1 MFDRCQEK
9 RSGERGQWTEQRLGR
24 TSQCWVWENSNV
36 FPSLTFKSNVLN
48 NLISFYYHRVAQ
60 AYLNQKKLDAEAKQ
74 LHQSAIV
81 FSKQTSQWLAL
92 IDNFNSALK
101 ELGDVE
107 NWTRTIEND
116 MRNIT
121 TTLEYAYKG
130 ITLCSCQVH
139 ELLLSI
145 TVIQFYDRLNFV
157 LQFLKSPNHYCP
169 RWRSII

>member
-1 MFDRCQEK
+1 MMIFKQLQFP
-9 RSGERGQWTEQRLGR
+9 GN
-24 TSQCWVWENSNV
+24 VWELSYIVVWFVCNWFIKLLINLYMIIHLV
-36 FPSLTFKSNVLN
+36 FS
-48 NLISFYYHRVAQ
+48 VAQ

-81 FSKQTSQWLAL
+81 FSKQTSQWLSL
-92 IDNFNSALK
+92 IDNFNGALK

-130 ITLCSCQVH
+130 NKHVLLWSVNYTYYYNLPIILFCSY
-139 ELLLSI
+139 SKIIII
-145 TVIQFYDRLNFV
+145 TVIRNIKDLCFQSRMV
-157 LQFLKSPNHYCP
+157 LVHCVLIVS
-169 RWRSII
+169 

>member
-1 MFDRCQEK
+1 MTKNIILIFWLEK
-9 RSGERGQWTEQRLGR
+9 IYFII
-24 TSQCWVWENSNV
+24 VV
-36 FPSLTFKSNVLN
+36 FS
-48 NLISFYYHRVAQ
+48 VAQ
-60 AYLNQKKLDAEAKQ
+60 AYLNQKKLDVEAKQ

-81 FSKQTSQWLAL
+81 FSKQTSQWLSL

-130 ITLCSCQVH
+130 K
-139 ELLLSI
+139 
-145 TVIQFYDRLNFV
+145 FYT
-157 LQFLKSPNHYCP
+157 YE
-169 RWRSII
+169 

>member
-1 MFDRCQEK
+1 MYLFIK
-9 RSGERGQWTEQRLGR
+9 IL
-24 TSQCWVWENSNV
+24 
-36 FPSLTFKSNVLN
+36 LT
-48 NLISFYYHRVAQ
+48 ISVAQ

-81 FSKQTSQWLAL
+81 FSKQTSQWLSL

-116 MRNIT
+116 ICNIT

-130 ITLCSCQVH
+130 DFFFKVYEFVVFTDQFIQILIT
-139 ELLLSI
+139 
-145 TVIQFYDRLNFV
+145 FYFAV
-157 LQFLKSPNHYCP
+157 TQKS
-169 RWRSII
+169 

>member
-1 MFDRCQEK
+1 M
-9 RSGERGQWTEQRLGR
+9 
-24 TSQCWVWENSNV
+24 
-36 FPSLTFKSNVLN
+36 
-48 NLISFYYHRVAQ
+48 AQ

-81 FSKQTSQWLAL
+81 FSKQTSQWLSL

-116 MRNIT
+116 ICNIT

-130 ITLCSCQVH
+130 NYLHFTNYKLFKRQI
-139 ELLLSI
+139 
-145 TVIQFYDRLNFV
+145 FYFSV
-157 LQFLKSPNHYCP
+157 TQKP
-169 RWRSII
+169 

>member
-1 MFDRCQEK
+1 MLSAIVKEHQSKQAARKESQEIK
-9 RSGERGQWTEQRLGR
+9 RKEAVNASKELTNALVEHL
-24 TSQCWVWENSNV
+24 NV
-36 FPSLTFKSNVLN
+36 G
-48 NLISFYYHRVAQ
+48 VAQ

-81 FSKQTSQWLAL
+81 FSKQTSQWLSL

-121 TTLEYAYKG
+121 TTLEYAYKV
-130 ITLCSCQVH
+130 TQK
-139 ELLLSI
+139 
-145 TVIQFYDRLNFV
+145 N
-157 LQFLKSPNHYCP
+157 
-169 RWRSII
+169 

>member
-1 MFDRCQEK
+1 MDR
-9 RSGERGQWTEQRLGR
+9 RIIYLLYFS
-24 TSQCWVWENSNV
+24 
-36 FPSLTFKSNVLN
+36 
-48 NLISFYYHRVAQ
+48 VAQ

-81 FSKQTSQWLAL
+81 FSKQTSQWLSL

-130 ITLCSCQVH
+130 
-139 ELLLSI
+139 
-145 TVIQFYDRLNFV
+145 NFHDMI
-157 LQFLKSPNHYCP
+157 K
-169 RWRSII
+169 